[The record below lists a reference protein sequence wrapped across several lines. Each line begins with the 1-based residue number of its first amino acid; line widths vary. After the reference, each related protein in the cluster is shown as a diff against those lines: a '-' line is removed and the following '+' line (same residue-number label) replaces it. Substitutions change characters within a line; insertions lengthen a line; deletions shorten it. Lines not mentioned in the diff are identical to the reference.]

1 MLCAFVGARFDNP
14 KKRLQSSHLY
24 TTSHRSSS
32 CPLLAMRRSVV
43 KGLSRI
49 FDLSSTTVLSQR
61 RFSNHSKILSARFS
75 PIIRQ
80 LRIQQENFHR
90 IERGNQFTFCRFG
103 PAEEKFFPQQIVDS
117 VLFHNLSGQIDS
129 SMHRLRSA
137 AESGNLLI
145 ENSQVQ
151 LKNVNRLNSNS
162 ILSQPAASQPAS
174 QHASE
179 EIAKMR

>member
-1 MLCAFVGARFDNP
+1 
-14 KKRLQSSHLY
+14 
-24 TTSHRSSS
+24 
-32 CPLLAMRRSVV
+32 MRRSVV

-49 FDLSSTTVLSQR
+49 FDLSTEPTALLQPLQNKTPSILRDYAPTENSAGKLSESNAEISCGPVYVLQ
-61 RFSNHSKILSARFS
+61 
-75 PIIRQ
+75 IRSCS
-80 LRIQQENFHR
+80 R
-90 IERGNQFTFCRFG
+90 
-103 PAEEKFFPQQIVDS
+103 KVFPQQIVDS

-129 SMHRLRSA
+129 SMHRSRSA
-137 AESGNLLI
+137 AEYANLLI

-151 LKNVNRLNSNS
+151 LKNVNTLNSNS